1 MSAQA
6 RVIVF
11 CGKGGVGKS
20 TLSLAMALKLAQA
33 GRRVLVV
40 SSHPL
45 PELAVG
51 ISLNGLSARFP
62 EAAIR
67 LFVVHIDPVEQIS
80 ALVQKHF
87 PLPLVARAVLNS
99 SVFQNLINIAPGL
112 KELFFLARLQ
122 QLAERRSPEETGV
135 PAYDDLIWDAPAT
148 GHLLSTLRAA
158 KGFEVS
164 LSGPLS
170 DAGADMHRFFSDPGN
185 LRIVPVTQPEE
196 MAIAETLE
204 LCTGLSQ
211 DFGLKPVNL
220 ILNAVS
226 PLCTAAPAAIDEL
239 DRSTS
244 NTAMKFAIQRGRYER
259 ELAEKLAVDLP
270 ARQVFIPR
278 LAQRD
283 GGRSDADLDLLQN
296 VGTFFDTAQFS

>member
-6 RVIVF
+6 RVTVF

-20 TLSLAMALKLAQA
+20 TLSLAMGLKLAQT

-51 ISLNGLSARFP
+51 ISLNGLSNRFP
-62 EAAIR
+62 EAAKR
-67 LFVVHIDPVEQIS
+67 LFVVHIDPVEQITQ
-80 ALVQKHF
+80 LVEKHF
-87 PLPLVARAVLNS
+87 PIAVVARAVLNS

-122 QLAERRSPEETGV
+122 QLAERRSEEAGV

-158 KGFEVS
+158 RGFETN

-170 DAGADMHRFFSDPGN
+170 AAGAEMHRFFSDPGN

-204 LCTGLSQ
+204 LCEGLSQ
-211 DFGLKPVNL
+211 DFGLKPSNV

-226 PLCTAAPAAIDEL
+226 PLCTASPAAIAEL

-244 NTAMKFAIQRGRYER
+244 NSAMKFAIQRGQYER
-259 ELAEKLAVDLP
+259 ELAQKLATDLP
-270 ARQVFIPR
+270 ATQVFIPR

-283 GGRSDADLDLLQN
+283 NSRSDADLDLLQN
-296 VGTFFDTAQFS
+296 VGTYFETAQLS

>member
-1 MSAQA
+1 MSTQA

-20 TLSLAMALKLAQA
+20 TLSLAMALKLARS

-45 PELAVG
+45 PELAIG
-51 ISLNGLSARFP
+51 ISLNGLSNRFP
-62 EAAIR
+62 DAAKR
-67 LFVVHIDPVEQIS
+67 LFVVHIDPIEQIT
-80 ALVQKHF
+80 ALVEKHF
-87 PLPLVARAVLNS
+87 PLPVVARAVLGS

-122 QLAERRSPEETGV
+122 QLAERHSPEEAGV

-158 KGFEVS
+158 KGFEAN

-170 DAGADMHRFFSDPGN
+170 AAGAEMHRFFSEPGN

-204 LCTGLSQ
+204 LCEGLSQ
-211 DFGLKPVNL
+211 DFGLKPASI

-226 PLCTAAPAAIDEL
+226 PLCTASPASIAEL

-244 NTAMKFAIQRGRYER
+244 NGAMKFAIQRGNYER
-259 ELAEKLAVDLP
+259 ELAHKLSTDLP

-283 GGRSDADLDLLQN
+283 TGRSDADLDLLDN
-296 VGTFFDTAQFS
+296 AGKYIDTAQFS